1 MPIPGYSRVPLLVF
15 PEGFLQAGG
24 GGAVGIK
31 LAIQY
36 NDPFL
41 LGPSDSPCTR
51 TEGPVFWTYS
61 LFKSPSLGTG
71 G

>member
-1 MPIPGYSRVPLLVF
+1 MPGYSRVPLLVF

-24 GGAVGIK
+24 GEPWA
-31 LAIQY
+31 LNLQY
-36 NDPFL
+36 NISDPFL
-41 LGPSDSPCTR
+41 LGPSASPCTR

-61 LFKSPSLGTG
+61 LFESPSLGSG